1 MGHAVS
7 IGVLLGVEEVRVD
20 ALRDIRICG
29 SEDRQGRLECDLEHA
44 GRRQVRAFCE
54 KIDVGE
60 IGVHELSLLLG
71 SEVVGGPRGMSRP
84 R

>member
-29 SEDRQGRLECDLEHA
+29 SEDRQGRLESDFEHA
-44 GRRQVRAFCE
+44 GRGEVRALGE

-60 IGVHELSLLLG
+60 ICVHGVNLLLG
-71 SEVVGGPRGMSRP
+71 SEVVGGPGGMSRP